1 MNSDN
6 PRVVEPRRNAAPT
19 LNAAR
24 AAALLCALVVPLC
37 GAVSWKSLVD
47 WLEKARASDG
57 AQVQTRAA
65 TADAR
70 PDLSATDDWDAQ
82 LDALYPSAFAS
93 NDDANAREDSKMREI
108 DVALVDESASNPA
121 HEDASESQGDE
132 LVPASELEANAN
144 GEQFGDE
151 NLLASQD
158 SLPQA
163 PTLQDLA
170 QDAHEESADSSID
183 FNPPENEMAT
193 NELASQTD
201 VATND
206 AQSNDAA
213 TGADDLFA
221 PVDESDVFGEYFDP
235 QNASAREPVATA
247 ATVAPN
253 PSDENPTYTT
263 LDEQNALPPA
273 PYAFDA
279 PLQNDELNLANAVE
293 TYRDASTNDVAPYPA
308 LPEAPNAAPAN
319 DQTELVAMPEP
330 ATPTTDPTTDFNAA
344 APTNDPADLV
354 AMSEPAT
361 PTTDPTTDFNA
372 AAPTNDTTE
381 LVAMREP
388 STPTTNPTTLE
399 PYPTVASKD
408 PLEEFDA
415 KRRAAALESLKP
427 NYFSRAAGLYG
438 GIDAYNPKFFSNATE
453 RAMRDA
459 ALKKDERQPNDPTA
473 TNSLA
478 PPTTDPRA
486 ERRDTRGNVALV
498 AALEPTDGNLRA
510 PTTAGYLARRVEQ
523 TPVDAPRP
531 VRQDEQAL
539 ANALQTALR
548 QEGFAGARVELWDAQ
563 TWRAS
568 GVLLK
573 GRDGDAQFVQA
584 FGASPNDAA
593 EKLRANLSKR

>member
-108 DVALVDESASNPA
+108 DVALVDESASNHA

-163 PTLQDLA
+163 PIPQAPTLQDLAPQADAAFDDLA

-193 NELASQTD
+193 DELDSQTD

-253 PSDENPTYTT
+253 PSDENPTYPT

-319 DQTELVAMPEP
+319 DRNELVAMP
-330 ATPTTDPTTDFNAA
+330 
-344 APTNDPADLV
+344 
-354 AMSEPAT
+354 EPAT

-459 ALKKDERQPNDPTA
+459 ALKKDERQPNDPTP